1 MMKLNTF
8 IINIRRSIDN
18 RPSIH
23 CNNNTSSALYIQ
35 RLVSLLT
42 DKEGLEF
49 SLKRSVILHR
59 P

>member
-23 CNNNTSSALYIQ
+23 CNNSTSSALYSATSS
-35 RLVSLLT
+35 LVIDRQGGT
-42 DKEGLEF
+42 GVFAEEIGY
-49 SLKRSVILHR
+49 IT
-59 P
+59 